1 MSAAKHAAGGGT
13 LQLSWRDS
21 GASAS
26 ASGPAGLSCLPRI
39 LEHVMPCCAR
49 RAVPPTVLALL
60 ALACGRGEHR
70 EAATTGAPALRNPA
84 RGPMTARA
92 PAMARARSET
102 SKGAFV

>member
-21 GASAS
+21 GSGAS
-26 ASGPAGLSCLPRI
+26 ASGPVGLSCLPRI
-39 LEHVMPCCAR
+39 LEHVMTCCTR

-70 EAATTGAPALRNPA
+70 EAPATF
-84 RGPMTARA
+84 
-92 PAMARARSET
+92 RARFET
-102 SKGAFV
+102 SNGAFVIEVHREWAPHGADRFYT